1 VFVYLPLPPIHFCR
15 KKKEMEA
22 AAKKAKAKKPETEP
36 TEEDEESDAHKIET
50 HISSSEE
57 EGA

>member
-1 VFVYLPLPPIHFCR
+1 
-15 KKKEMEA
+15 MEA